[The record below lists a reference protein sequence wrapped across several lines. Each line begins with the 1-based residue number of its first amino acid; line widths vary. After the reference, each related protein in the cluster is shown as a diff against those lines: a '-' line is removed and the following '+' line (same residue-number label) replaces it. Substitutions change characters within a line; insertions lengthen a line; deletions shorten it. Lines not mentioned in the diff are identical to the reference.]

1 MIFPR
6 DQKHPIDMTEYS
18 PDGTWDLED
27 WVAEKKSNDDG
38 KSTVQFSL
46 LLTRRKIFYI
56 ANIIIPVSLK
66 VLDWILL

>member
-1 MIFPR
+1 
-6 DQKHPIDMTEYS
+6 MTEYS